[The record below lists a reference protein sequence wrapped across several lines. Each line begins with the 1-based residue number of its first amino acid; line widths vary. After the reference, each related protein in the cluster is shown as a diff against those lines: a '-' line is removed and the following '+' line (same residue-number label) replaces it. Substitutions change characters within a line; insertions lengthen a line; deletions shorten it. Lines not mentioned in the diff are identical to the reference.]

1 MHACFLSIRGA
12 ADFISIEVQ
21 AWFPPIQ
28 VGACFACFL
37 RLHLIS
43 AAHLLHKWLK
53 INQLFDSGMTPCAQI
68 YISGDHFSTLAFII
82 YQHKHHSKL
91 SHFWQSNPRLPSFQ
105 CRPLQQHRSIQS
117 WILSTLTSCQ
127 TTPKVAIVL
136 LNIKNVTLCW
146 AVRKTDK
153 VFWSS
158 KEDLPKSY
166 PRSRNSELS
175 DKWHRPPYLSC
186 LPQCNAAVHSNQIGV
201 GHRKSHIDSIGMTLM
216 GRISARNVKTAQIL
230 SWCSCTAFQ

>member
-1 MHACFLSIRGA
+1 MTEYKPTLWFWNDPLSSNLYFRRSFQCF
-12 ADFISIEVQ
+12 
-21 AWFPPIQ
+21 
-28 VGACFACFL
+28 CFYNL
-37 RLHLIS
+37 
-43 AAHLLHKWLK
+43 
-53 INQLFDSGMTPCAQI
+53 PAQTSFQI
-68 YISGDHFSTLAFII
+68 VTL
-82 YQHKHHSKL
+82 
-91 SHFWQSNPRLPSFQ
+91 WQSNPRLPSFQ

-166 PRSRNSELS
+166 PRSRNSERS

-186 LPQCNAAVHSNQIGV
+186 LPQCNATVHSNQIGV